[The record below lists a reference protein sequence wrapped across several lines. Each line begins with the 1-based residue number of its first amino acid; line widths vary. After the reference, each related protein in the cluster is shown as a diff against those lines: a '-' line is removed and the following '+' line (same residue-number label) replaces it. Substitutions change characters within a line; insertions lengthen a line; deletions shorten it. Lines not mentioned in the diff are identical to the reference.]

1 MIAPDTSTTL
11 LRDLA
16 GRSDHPRWG
25 EFVVRYRPLME
36 SYLHEWFPSLE
47 MDDLIQETFVAI
59 AKTLPDYR
67 YVPDEKGH
75 FHNYLTGILHHKAL
89 NALKRQNRRNEV
101 TREYALDPSARGIGN
116 DADVEKWRETVC
128 EVALQQLL
136 ADPSVTGRKRQ
147 IFMRTAMKGES
158 PEDVAASLAVSRAV
172 VDQTKKRMMDRLR
185 ELVERLK
192 HAGNI

>member
-16 GRSDHPRWG
+16 GRADHPRWG

-47 MDDLIQETFVAI
+47 MDALIQETFVAI

>member
-16 GRSDHPRWG
+16 RRADHPRWG

>member
-16 GRSDHPRWG
+16 GRADHPRWG

-59 AKTLPDYR
+59 AKTVPDYR

>member
-16 GRSDHPRWG
+16 GRADHPRWG

-59 AKTLPDYR
+59 AKTLLDYR

>member
-16 GRSDHPRWG
+16 GRADHPRWG

-128 EVALQQLL
+128 EVALHQLL

>member
-16 GRSDHPRWG
+16 GCPDHPRWG
-25 EFVVRYRPLME
+25 EFVVRYRLLME

-147 IFMRTAMKGES
+147 IFIRTAMKGES

>member
-1 MIAPDTSTTL
+1 MIAPDTSMTL

-16 GRSDHPRWG
+16 GRADHPRWG

>member
-16 GRSDHPRWG
+16 GRADHPRWG

-158 PEDVAASLAVSRAV
+158 PEDVAASLAVSQAV

>member
-16 GRSDHPRWG
+16 GRADHPRWG

-67 YVPDEKGH
+67 YVPDETGH

>member
-16 GRSDHPRWG
+16 GRADHLRLG

>member
-16 GRSDHPRWG
+16 GRADHPRWG

-101 TREYALDPSARGIGN
+101 TRGYALDPSARGIGN

>member
-16 GRSDHPRWG
+16 GRADHPRWG

-185 ELVERLK
+185 ELVESLK

>member
-16 GRSDHPRWG
+16 GRADHPRWG

-89 NALKRQNRRNEV
+89 NALKRRNRRNEV

>member
-16 GRSDHPRWG
+16 GRADHPRWG

-172 VDQTKKRMMDRLR
+172 VVQTKKRMMDRLR

>member
-16 GRSDHPRWG
+16 GRADHPRWG

-67 YVPDEKGH
+67 YVADEKGH

-158 PEDVAASLAVSRAV
+158 PEDVAASLAVSQAV

>member
-16 GRSDHPRWG
+16 GRADHPRWG

-136 ADPSVTGRKRQ
+136 ADPSGTGRKRQ
-147 IFMRTAMKGES
+147 IFMRTARKGES

>member
-11 LRDLA
+11 LSDLA
-16 GRSDHPRWG
+16 GRADHPRWG

>member
-16 GRSDHPRWG
+16 DCPDHPRWG

-75 FHNYLTGILHHKAL
+75 FHNYLTGILRHKAL

-101 TREYALDPSARGIGN
+101 AREYALDPSARGIGN

-136 ADPSVTGRKRQ
+136 ADPAVTGRKRQ
-147 IFMRTAMKGES
+147 IFIRTAMKGER
-158 PEDVAASLAVSRAV
+158 PEDVATSLAVSRAV

>member
-11 LRDLA
+11 LRGLA
-16 GRSDHPRWG
+16 GRADHPRWG

-136 ADPSVTGRKRQ
+136 ADHSVTGRKRQ

>member
-16 GRSDHPRWG
+16 GRADHPRWG

-116 DADVEKWRETVC
+116 DADVEKWRETVLRSR
-128 EVALQQLL
+128 LQQLL

>member
-16 GRSDHPRWG
+16 GRADHPRWG

-192 HAGNI
+192 HARNI

>member
-1 MIAPDTSTTL
+1 M
-11 LRDLA
+11 
-16 GRSDHPRWG
+16 
-25 EFVVRYRPLME
+25 
-36 SYLHEWFPSLE
+36 
-47 MDDLIQETFVAI
+47 
-59 AKTLPDYR
+59 PDYR

>member
-16 GRSDHPRWG
+16 GRADHPRWG

-116 DADVEKWRETVC
+116 DADVEEWRETVC

>member
-16 GRSDHPRWG
+16 GHPDHPRWG
-25 EFVVRYRPLME
+25 EFVARYRPLME
-36 SYLHEWFPSLE
+36 SYLQERFSSLE
-47 MDDLIQETFVAI
+47 MDDLIQETFVALVK
-59 AKTLPDYR
+59 ALPDYR
-67 YVPDEKGH
+67 YVPDENGH
-75 FHNYLTGILHHKAL
+75 FHNYLTGILRHKAL
-89 NALKRQNRRNEV
+89 NALKRLNRRSKV
-101 TREYALDPSARGIGN
+101 VREYASDPSVRGIGS

-147 IFMRTAMKGES
+147 IFIRTAMKGES

-185 ELVERLK
+185 KLVERLK

>member
-16 GRSDHPRWG
+16 GRADHPRWG

-136 ADPSVTGRKRQ
+136 ADSSVTGRKRQ
-147 IFMRTAMKGES
+147 IFMRTAIKGES

>member
-16 GRSDHPRWG
+16 GRADHPRWG

-36 SYLHEWFPSLE
+36 SYLHEWFPSME

>member
-16 GRSDHPRWG
+16 GCPDHPRWG
-25 EFVVRYRPLME
+25 EFVVRYRLLME

>member
-16 GRSDHPRWG
+16 GRADHPRWG

-101 TREYALDPSARGIGN
+101 AREYALDPSARGIGN

-192 HAGNI
+192 HAGNL

>member
-16 GRSDHPRWG
+16 GRADHPRWG

-136 ADPSVTGRKRQ
+136 ADPAVTGRKRQ

>member
-16 GRSDHPRWG
+16 GRADHPRWG

-101 TREYALDPSARGIGN
+101 AREYALDPSARGIGN

-136 ADPSVTGRKRQ
+136 ADHSVTGRKRQ

>member
-16 GRSDHPRWG
+16 GRADHPRWG

-192 HAGNI
+192 HVGNI

>member
-1 MIAPDTSTTL
+1 MIAPDTSMTL
-11 LRDLA
+11 LRALA
-16 GRSDHPRWG
+16 GRADHPRWG

>member
-16 GRSDHPRWG
+16 GRADHPRWG

-59 AKTLPDYR
+59 AKTLPDCR

-136 ADPSVTGRKRQ
+136 ADPSVTGR
-147 IFMRTAMKGES
+147 
-158 PEDVAASLAVSRAV
+158 
-172 VDQTKKRMMDRLR
+172 
-185 ELVERLK
+185 
-192 HAGNI
+192 

>member
-16 GRSDHPRWG
+16 GRADHPRWG
-25 EFVVRYRPLME
+25 EFVVRYRPLKE
-36 SYLHEWFPSLE
+36 NYLHEWLPSFE

-128 EVALQQLL
+128 EVALQQFL

>member
-16 GRSDHPRWG
+16 GRADHPRWG
-25 EFVVRYRPLME
+25 ESVVRYRPLME

>member
-16 GRSDHPRWG
+16 GRADHPRWG

-172 VDQTKKRMMDRLR
+172 VDQTKKRMMDRLW